1 MSASS
6 LVVYKHFT
14 YMLVHVKI
22 KFAFPLVRCHSV
34 TISLSKLIRSSDEN
48 NFEIVIFEMSLSALG
63 LSSNNNFLILLE
75 NYRASLV
82 AQMVKNLPAMQ
93 ETGEVEF
100 DLWVR
105 KIPWRREW
113 LPILV

>member
-82 AQMVKNLPAMQ
+82 AQMVKNPPAVQ
-93 ETGEVEF
+93 ET
-100 DLWVR
+100 WV
-105 KIPWRREW
+105 
-113 LPILV
+113 